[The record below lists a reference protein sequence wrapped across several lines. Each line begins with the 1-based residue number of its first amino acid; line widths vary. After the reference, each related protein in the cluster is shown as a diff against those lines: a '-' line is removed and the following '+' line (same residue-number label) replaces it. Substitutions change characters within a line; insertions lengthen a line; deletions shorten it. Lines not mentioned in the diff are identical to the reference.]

1 MLERRPLFPGVI
13 EMNHQA
19 GWRIGC
25 SVYLVYDG
33 KDWVLIDIGYE
44 DNVEEIIELIR
55 QLDFP
60 LSQCRGLIAT
70 HADVDHIQ
78 GLAKAKS
85 ILKAPVLAHPKAV
98 DALEQGDRIKTFAE
112 IAAQMEAQIM
122 ALGPSPV
129 NKTREP
135 KQAEAVA

>member
-1 MLERRPLFPGVI
+1 MLQRRPIFPGVI

-25 SVYLVYDG
+25 NVYLVYDDR
-33 KDWVLIDIGYE
+33 DWVLIDIGYSE
-44 DNVEEIIELIR
+44 TVDEIVEMIR

-60 LSQCRGLIAT
+60 LSTCRALVAT

-85 ILKAPVLAHPKAV
+85 ILKAPVLAHPLAV
-98 DALEQGDRIKTFAE
+98 ESLETGRLSPATRLPVGGQAPAPSGSTSPWRAPGCDRRRHA
-112 IAAQMEAQIM
+112 
-122 ALGPSPV
+122 
-129 NKTREP
+129 
-135 KQAEAVA
+135 